1 MSDLLTRRSMLRTSA
16 LGVAAIYGLAGCGDD
31 DTSGSGGGGGGGE
44 KASGTVTFGSNASD
58 PVPKAALQS
67 VLDKFTSSSG
77 VKVDVN
83 TVDHNTFQE
92 QINNYLQGTPDDV
105 FTWFAGYRMQF
116 FAQRGLASDISD
128 VWEKIGGNFS
138 QAFKDASTLDGK
150 QYFVPFYNYPWAIFF
165 KKSVFEKNGWEPA
178 ANLDDFKALCEDIKG
193 KGMTPLAF
201 GDKDGWPAM
210 GTFDYINMRTN
221 GYDFHKSLMAGEE
234 AWDSAEVKQVFST
247 WAELL
252 PYHAEGSLG
261 RTWQDAAQTLNKDS
275 AMYLLGSFVGQQ
287 FEGKALDDLDF
298 FPFPEINSEHGQD
311 AVEAPIDG
319 FMLSKDPK
327 NETAGKA
334 LLEYLGGAEA
344 QETYL
349 ANDPNNV
356 ATNNQADTSKYNA
369 IQKKSNELISNAK
382 QISQFLDRDTRPD
395 FASTVMI
402 PALQQ
407 FIKTPDDIDGL
418 TKNIEQ
424 QKKTIFV

>member
-16 LGVAAIYGLAGCGDD
+16 LGVAAVYGLAGCGDD
-31 DTSGSGGGGGGGE
+31 DSPSSGGGGGGE

-67 VLDKFTSSSG
+67 AFDKFESSSG

-116 FAQRGLASDISD
+116 FAQKGLASDISD

-138 QAFKDASTLDGK
+138 PAFKDASTLDGK
-150 QYFVPFYNYPWAIFF
+150 QYFVPFYNYPWAIFY
-165 KKSVFEKNGWEPA
+165 KKSVWEKNGWEPA
-178 ANLDDFKALCEDIKG
+178 ANLDDFKALCDKIKA
-193 KGMTPLAF
+193 KGMTPIAF

-234 AWDSAEVKQVFST
+234 AWDSPEVKQVFST

-275 AMYLLGSFVGQQ
+275 AMYVLGSFVGQQ
-287 FEGKALDDLDF
+287 FEGKALEDIDF

-327 NETAGKA
+327 NEAAGKA

-369 IQKKSNELISNAK
+369 IQKKSNELISGAK

-424 QKKTIFV
+424 QKQTIFV